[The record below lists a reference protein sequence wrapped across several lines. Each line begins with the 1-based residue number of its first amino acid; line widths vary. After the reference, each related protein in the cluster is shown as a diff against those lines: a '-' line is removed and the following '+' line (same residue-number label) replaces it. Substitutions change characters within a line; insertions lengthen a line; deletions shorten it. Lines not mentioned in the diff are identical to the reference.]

1 MSNFGCVFN
10 IYTNNCKT
18 VYFFKNRP
26 TSYKVT
32 KKILLWSKKK
42 GRLVY
47 TPAKIDIRWNDTI
60 QNYERVDG
68 YNESAII
75 VPKSRFVKF
84 KIFISINTSY
94 YNKSFPIQ
102 PVQQ

>member
-1 MSNFGCVFN
+1 MSNSNCVFN
-10 IYTNNCKT
+10 IYTNNCKI

-32 KKILLWSKKK
+32 KKILLWNKKK
-42 GRLVY
+42 HRLMY
-47 TPAKIDIRWNDTI
+47 TRVKINIRWNDII

-84 KIFISINTSY
+84 KIFISVNTPY
-94 YNKSFPIQ
+94 YNRSFSIQ